1 MFAVRRPKLCGSS
14 AQLGP
19 AAYDGQI
26 WTCENVGMLATI
38 GGKYTARL
46 GLPRSSA
53 DELRRSLFSC
63 SPRSMIAPRGMWSAF
78 ESDCVTRFNAQP
90 SLMVIYDTSKVHY
103 DIWSHFGAQEAPQ
116 RS

>member
-63 SPRSMIAPRGMWSAF
+63 SPRSMIAPRVMWSAF
-78 ESDCVTRFNAQP
+78 ESECGTGFNAQP
-90 SLMVIYDTSKVHY
+90 SLTVVRDIPKLPYDKLSQL
-103 DIWSHFGAQEAPQ
+103 GAQEALQ
-116 RS
+116 RV